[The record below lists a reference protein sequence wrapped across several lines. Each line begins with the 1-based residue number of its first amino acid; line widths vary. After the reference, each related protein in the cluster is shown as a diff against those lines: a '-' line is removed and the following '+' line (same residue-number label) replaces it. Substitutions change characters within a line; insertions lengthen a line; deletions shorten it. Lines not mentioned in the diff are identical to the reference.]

1 VAIAIVTTRPFSLPC
16 KLFAGHIG
24 HNFEKDPPKNH
35 TCQFLLNFVF
45 REEGLNVKFYD
56 GTTDG
61 CQVIAKVH
69 IAFDLLNSVQ
79 DLLLLDSSNRTRP
92 TRCRSC
98 RYRNRKRSGEERQ
111 IVHALF
117 LMVSFQIS
125 NSELFTCIC
134 MSCMLNLIIPINVN
148 IVIFM

>member
-1 VAIAIVTTRPFSLPC
+1 MSSLFILEHQLTIEDISIFSNSGHLKWVRSYRNRNYSAILAGENDRVVTIVA
-16 KLFAGHIG
+16 IG

-35 TCQFLLNFVF
+35 NCQFLLNFVF

-92 TRCRSC
+92 TRCRPC
-98 RYRNRKRSGEERQ
+98 RYRNRKRSGGAESAR
-111 IVHALF
+111 
-117 LMVSFQIS
+117 
-125 NSELFTCIC
+125 
-134 MSCMLNLIIPINVN
+134 
-148 IVIFM
+148 